1 MKFYRIKL
9 HDELLLIYSGGIC
22 LQPLFRTKFKR
33 FHKRKAIIISIIGL
47 MIVFL
52 VMINWW
58 FIIYLKQIESIDE
71 ISLQVK
77 QGATVDLPKTVKAKL
92 RNNEYKTVAVSR
104 IIVDN
109 ELLEEYEVRKSIYK
123 VQTLPSKVLERLLE
137 GKVTIEYI
145 HEDITDLPE
154 FERLKEYESDN
165 LKVFGA
171 FKYPKIV
178 VDSQAL
184 DYIQFA
190 KIDTFSTIVLH
201 EIGHSYDY
209 LFDKNDES
217 NKFDLSNKKEF
228 EDIWKEEGARLFNTR
243 VTGMTKE
250 QNQYYINYQYEFF
263 AESFAFYFDSE
274 ESKRTLLEYAP
285 RTYNFIDKHVN

>member
-77 QGATVDLPKTVKAKL
+77 QSATVDLPKTVKAKL
-92 RNNEYKTVAVSR
+92 RNNEYKTVDVSR

-145 HEDITDLPE
+145 H
-154 FERLKEYESDN
+154 
-165 LKVFGA
+165 
-171 FKYPKIV
+171 
-178 VDSQAL
+178 
-184 DYIQFA
+184 
-190 KIDTFSTIVLH
+190 
-201 EIGHSYDY
+201 
-209 LFDKNDES
+209 
-217 NKFDLSNKKEF
+217 
-228 EDIWKEEGARLFNTR
+228 
-243 VTGMTKE
+243 
-250 QNQYYINYQYEFF
+250 YQYEFF